1 MSEVMNLSAFS
12 ETLSRL
18 RRERGLTQAELGARL
33 GISKSAVSMYECG
46 NREPEL
52 DLLRAMADLFGV
64 SESVLLGRPESEL
77 VNADPELTE
86 YLQQLRDRPELRM
99 LFSLT
104 KNATKQDVEA
114 AVRIIEA
121 LRAPDAD
128 T

>member
-1 MSEVMNLSAFS
+1 MSAFS

-33 GISKSAVSMYECG
+33 GISKSSVSMYECG

-64 SESVLLGRPESEL
+64 SESVLLGRPEPEL

-104 KNATKQDVEA
+104 KNAAKEDVEA

-121 LRAPDAD
+121 LRSPNAD